1 MEITTQS
8 QSDGHELRLN
18 GRLDANWA
26 DLVDQ
31 TIEAAIRSGHHQ
43 VTLEFSQV
51 SYVSSAGIR
60 VLLKHYKQ
68 LKAAKGHLRVVR
80 PTDSV
85 FSVLK
90 LSGIASMLV
99 QGLQNAV
106 APVVAAVAAAA
117 PASVV
122 EPVVKRWSREGVEFE
137 AHELGPIR
145 PLDATLIGNPAGLSQ
160 GTFRTSDIRPI
171 RCGADTLMVGLGGF
185 GNGPGDVVGRLGESL
200 AAAGTVI
207 SLPTDGSS
215 VPDYQVSEA
224 QLVPEIQLQYGI
236 GIRGTPSRLFRFEA
250 GRSGRGVVGLSQVVE
265 AILDSTGWSAAGFAF
280 LAESA
285 CVIGASLQRSPA
297 ADQDPLAFPG
307 IRDWIS
313 FTTERSDER
322 HGLLIVGMA
331 VRNPRTEGAAW
342 FRPIGSGTTA
352 QGHFHAAVF
361 PYRPLPKGRLELVD
375 TVQGWV
381 SNAAAQTVLHLV
393 ADERPFEGVGQTD
406 LMRGACW
413 AGPIEGSG
421 EIQRNS

>member
-1 MEITTQS
+1 MEITAHS
-8 QSDGHELRLN
+8 QSDGHELRLV

-31 TIEAAIRSGHHQ
+31 TIEAAIRSGHHR
-43 VTLEFSQV
+43 VTLDFSEV

-106 APVVAAVAAAA
+106 APVIAAVAAASA
-117 PASVV
+117 SEPAVT
-122 EPVVKRWSREGVEFE
+122 RWTREGVEFE
-137 AHELGPIR
+137 SHDLGPVTA
-145 PLDATLIGNPAGLSQ
+145 LEANLLGDPAGLGS
-160 GTFRTSDIRPI
+160 GRLRPSDIRPV
-171 RCGADTLMVGLGGF
+171 RCGTDTLLVGLGGF
-185 GNGPGDVVGRLGESL
+185 GTQPAEVAGRLGESL
-200 AAAGTVI
+200 AVSGTAI

-215 VPDYQVSEA
+215 VPDYQVCEG

-236 GIRGTPSRLFRFEA
+236 GVRGTPSRLFRFEA
-250 GRSGRGVVGLSQVVE
+250 GKSRRGVIGLSQAVE
-265 AILDSTGWSAAGFAF
+265 AILDHAGWSAAGFAF

-285 CVIGASLQRSPA
+285 CVIGASLQRPPA
-297 ADQDPLAFPG
+297 REQDPLAFPG
-307 IRDWIS
+307 VRDWIS

-331 VRNPRTEGAAW
+331 IRNPSQDGGAW

-352 QGHFHAAVF
+352 HGHFHAAVF
-361 PYRPLPKGRLELVD
+361 PYRPLPKGRLDLVD

-381 SNAAAQTVLHLV
+381 SGSAAQTVLHLI
-393 ADERPFEGVGQTD
+393 ADERPFEGVGETD

-413 AGPIEGSG
+413 AGPIEGAG
-421 EIQRNS
+421 RIQRNS

>member
-1 MEITTQS
+1 MEIIAHS
-8 QSDGHELRLN
+8 LSDGYELRLN

-31 TIEAAIRSGHHQ
+31 TIESAIRSGHHR

-106 APVVAAVAAAA
+106 APVVAAVATACTPE
-117 PASVV
+117 PAVT
-122 EPVVKRWSREGVEFE
+122 RWTREGVEFE
-137 AHELGPIR
+137 SHDLGPVTSLEAI
-145 PLDATLIGNPAGLSQ
+145 LLGNPAGLAS
-160 GTFRTSDIRPI
+160 GLLRPSDIQSV
-171 RCGADTLMVGLGGF
+171 RCGIDTLLVGLGGF
-185 GNGPGDVVGRLGESL
+185 GTQAADVVGRLGESL
-200 AAAGTVI
+200 AVAGTAI

-215 VPDYQVSEA
+215 VPDYQTSEG

-236 GIRGTPSRLFRFEA
+236 GVRGTPSRLFRFEA
-250 GRSGRGVVGLSQVVE
+250 AKSGRGVVGLSEAVE
-265 AILDSTGWSAAGFAF
+265 AILDHTGWAAAGFAF
-280 LAESA
+280 LAEGA
-285 CVIGASLQRSPA
+285 CVIGASLQRSPS
-297 ADQDPLAFPG
+297 ADQDPFAFPG
-307 IRDWIS
+307 VRDWIS

-322 HGLLIVGMA
+322 HGLLIVGVA
-331 VRNPRTEGAAW
+331 TRNPSQDGAAW

-361 PYRPLPKGRLELVD
+361 PYRPLPKGRLDLVD

-381 SNAAAQTVLHLV
+381 SGSAAETVLHLI

-413 AGPIEGSG
+413 AGPIESMGRSP
-421 EIQRNS
+421 RNS

>member
-1 MEITTQS
+1 MEITAHS

-31 TIEAAIRSGHHQ
+31 TIEAAIRSGHHR

-68 LKAAKGHLRVVR
+68 LKAAKGHLRVVC

-106 APVVAAVAAAA
+106 APVVAAVAAASA
-117 PASVV
+117 P
-122 EPVVKRWSREGVEFE
+122 EPAVTRWTREGVEFE
-137 AHELGPIR
+137 SHDLGPVI
-145 PLDATLIGNPAGLSQ
+145 PLEAILLGNPAGLAS
-160 GTFRTSDIRPI
+160 GRLRPSDIQSV
-171 RCGADTLMVGLGGF
+171 RCGIDTLLVGLGGF
-185 GNGPGDVVGRLGESL
+185 GTQPADVVGRLGESL
-200 AAAGTVI
+200 AVAGTAI

-215 VPDYQVSEA
+215 VPDYQTSEG

-236 GIRGTPSRLFRFEA
+236 GVRGTPSRLFRFEA
-250 GRSGRGVVGLSQVVE
+250 GKSGRGVIGLSQAVE
-265 AILDSTGWSAAGFAF
+265 AILDHTGWSAAGFAF
-280 LAESA
+280 LAEGA
-285 CVIGASLQRSPA
+285 CVIGASLQRSPS
-297 ADQDPLAFPG
+297 ADPDPFAFPG

-322 HGLLIVGMA
+322 HGLLIVGVA
-331 VRNPRTEGAAW
+331 TRNPSQSEATW

-361 PYRPLPKGRLELVD
+361 PYRPLPKGRLDLVD

-381 SNAAAQTVLHLV
+381 SGSAAQTVLHLI

-413 AGPIEGSG
+413 AGPIEGLGRSP
-421 EIQRNS
+421 RNS